1 MPYHVKSPGKLN
13 TGDVYY
19 EGGDSWT
26 QVYANRKQFSSSS
39 DATAI
44 KSDIPIISTSFS
56 SIECKTKEPS
66 EISYSLMA
74 ASSGEQ
80 ENSSD
85 ISDKFIPSN
94 FLSLENS
101 ANTHPSDP

>member
-44 KSDIPIISTSFS
+44 K
-56 SIECKTKEPS
+56 
-66 EISYSLMA
+66 
-74 ASSGEQ
+74 
-80 ENSSD
+80 
-85 ISDKFIPSN
+85 
-94 FLSLENS
+94 
-101 ANTHPSDP
+101 NTEVTRTMGRRNYT